1 MISPNDPSRA
11 RYYFSWQ
18 EADAACVELVASG
31 AVGVASE
38 RREAKLQPFW
48 LVTWRVTWRVRR
60 R

>member
-1 MISPNDPSRA
+1 MISLNDPRRA

-31 AVGVASE
+31 AVNVASE

-48 LVTWRVTWRVRR
+48 LVTWRVRR